1 MYPTLTE
8 SERPKQR
15 ELLKVV
21 DIDGT
26 YLEKKR
32 KQLLEAG
39 ETVPEAISLPTFPLS
54 GWRTISAGT
63 DVLLEADF
71 PSVSHGTLYT
81 YLAEGFGNVLGK
93 RAFRALT
100 RGYVHYASGRVKNIE
115 VQNKSMS
122 YTFVRSSMIPSM
134 KPRQYKVQLML
145 KKEYVQQECVG
156 KVVQASCDCA
166 AG

>member
-1 MYPTLTE
+1 M
-8 SERPKQR
+8 
-15 ELLKVV
+15 
-21 DIDGT
+21 
-26 YLEKKR
+26 
-32 KQLLEAG
+32 
-39 ETVPEAISLPTFPLS
+39 PEAISLPVFPLS

-63 DVLLEADF
+63 DTLLEADF

-81 YLAEGFGNVLGK
+81 YLAEGVGNVLGK

-100 RGYVHYASGRVKNIE
+100 RVKSIE
-115 VQNKSMS
+115 VQNESMS
-122 YTFVRSSMIPSM
+122 YRSSMIPFM
-134 KPRQYKVQLML
+134 KPGQYKVRLML